1 MASVSVKG
9 GPEFYDHPL
18 ARHAQDERAP
28 HVHALP
34 EVLELPPTIVHL
46 SVQHLVQFVEEVA
59 SQDDVAE
66 SAVSPVVVELVLSQI
81 LIEFKIVSDGLL
93 GLLRAERV
101 GGGE

>member
-1 MASVSVKG
+1 MTTRWLG
-9 GPEFYDHPL
+9 MRRTN
-18 ARHAQDERAP
+18 ARLSSMLCP
-28 HVHALP
+28 W
-34 EVLELPPTIVHL
+34 VLELPPTIVHL

-81 LIEFKIVSDGLL
+81 LFEFKVVSDGLL

>member
-1 MASVSVKG
+1 MTTRWLG
-9 GPEFYDHPL
+9 MRRTH
-18 ARHAQDERAP
+18 ARLSSILCP
-28 HVHALP
+28 W
-34 EVLELPPTIVHL
+34 VLELPPTIVHL

-81 LIEFKIVSDGLL
+81 LFEFKVGSDGLL

>member
-1 MASVSVKG
+1 MTTRWLG
-9 GPEFYDHPL
+9 MRRTN
-18 ARHAQDERAP
+18 ARLSSMLCPRSCSCR
-28 HVHALP
+28 
-34 EVLELPPTIVHL
+34 PTIVHL

-81 LIEFKIVSDGLL
+81 LIEFKVVSDGLL

>member
-1 MASVSVKG
+1 MTTRWLG
-9 GPEFYDHPL
+9 MRRTN
-18 ARHAQDERAP
+18 ARLSFMLCPRSWSCR
-28 HVHALP
+28 
-34 EVLELPPTIVHL
+34 PTSVHL

-81 LIEFKIVSDGLL
+81 LFEFKVVSDGLL